1 MSSEINENGN
11 ILENTKTYAIDFD
24 KKRIMGK
31 TEGKE
36 ALKQAIYK
44 ILFTERYAYE
54 IYDWNYGC
62 ELNSLLG
69 KSGKQIEALAE
80 KYIEDALLADERI
93 EQITD
98 FKTEFEKNKLKI
110 SFTAKT
116 IYGDVNFEGEVK
128 W

>member
-69 KSGKQIEALAE
+69 KSGKQTEALAE
-80 KYIEDALLADERI
+80 KYIEAALLADERI

-98 FKTEFEKNKLKI
+98 FETEFEKNKLKI

-116 IYGDVNFEGEVK
+116 IYGDINFEGEVK
-128 W
+128 